1 LLLEIW
7 KYLRGY
13 VIINVSGFS
22 PERFINLC
30 ANRGIYIWNVKSVN
44 NGFNLYISA
53 KGFKLIRPL
62 VKKTGCKVRITKKIG
77 LPFRFLIFRK
87 RKIFLFGM
95 IICMAIVFL
104 LSLFIWKIDIEGNSM
119 YTDEHL
125 IKFLNTQSH
134 FVGMWKKDV
143 KCSELEKILLKN
155 YGNINWVTC
164 EMTGTKLLIQIE
176 EGRNNIKIEDL
187 SKSCDILSNKKG
199 VIVSI
204 VTRTGSPKVVKGDVV
219 EEGDVL
225 VSGTLEI
232 KELEEIKAIEF
243 THSDADIYMK
253 TIYPY
258 HDEVN
263 LKYVNKIYTNNK
275 KKDKALKIL
284 NFKLNLLKPR
294 IKYSNYDKITTCDE
308 ICLFDNFY
316 LPISTHKTSYEE
328 YKLIE
333 ETYTNEQ
340 ATNIINENMTR
351 YLKELEDSKKQI
363 VNNEIEI
370 IESTDKIVA
379 DGIIVVIEKIGEK
392 KYFDEN
398 ERRQGYEEYFR
409 EDDSNTP

>member
-1 LLLEIW
+1 MLLEIW
-7 KYLRGY
+7 KYIRGY

-30 ANRGIYIWNVKSVN
+30 ANRGIYIWNIKSVN
-44 NGFNLYISA
+44 NGFNLCISA

-125 IKFLNTQSH
+125 IRFLNSQSH

-155 YGNINWVTC
+155 YNYINWVTC
-164 EMTGTKLLIQIE
+164 EMSGTKLHIQIE
-176 EGRNNIKIEDL
+176 EGKNNIEIEDI
-187 SKSCDILSNKKG
+187 SKPCDILSSKKG
-199 VIVSI
+199 VVVSI
-204 VTRTGSPKVVKGDVV
+204 VTRTGTPAVVKGDVV

-232 KELEEIKAIEF
+232 KELEEIRAIEF
-243 THSDADIYMK
+243 THADADIYLK
-253 TIYPY
+253 TIYNY
-258 HDEVN
+258 HDQVN
-263 LKYVNKIYTNNK
+263 FKYVNKLYTNNK
-275 KKDKALKIL
+275 KKDNAIKIDD
-284 NFKLNLLKPR
+284 FKINLIKPR
-294 IKYSNYDKITTCDE
+294 IRYRNYDKITTSEE

-316 LPISTHKTSYEE
+316 LPISIDKTSYEE
-328 YKLIE
+328 YKIIE
-333 ETYTNEQ
+333 ETYTNEE
-340 ATNIINENMTR
+340 ALKIINENITR
-351 YLKELEDSKKQI
+351 YLQKLEDSNKQI
-363 VNNEIEI
+363 VSKEININDTKDEI
-370 IESTDKIVA
+370 IA
-379 DGIIVVIEKIGEK
+379 DGIIVVVEKIGEM

-398 ERRQGYEEYFR
+398 ERRQEYEEYFR
-409 EDDSNTP
+409 EDDTNTP

>member
-1 LLLEIW
+1 
-7 KYLRGY
+7 
-13 VIINVSGFS
+13 
-22 PERFINLC
+22 
-30 ANRGIYIWNVKSVN
+30 
-44 NGFNLYISA
+44 
-53 KGFKLIRPL
+53 
-62 VKKTGCKVRITKKIG
+62 
-77 LPFRFLIFRK
+77 
-87 RKIFLFGM
+87 M
-95 IICMAIVFL
+95 

-143 KCSELEKILLKN
+143 KCSDLEKILLKN

-164 EMTGTKLLIQIE
+164 EMTGTKLFIQIE
-176 EGRNNIKIEDL
+176 EGRNNIEIEDL
-187 SKSCDILSNKKG
+187 SKPCDILSNTKG

-204 VTRTGSPKVVKGDVV
+204 VTRTGSPMVIKGDVV

-258 HDEVN
+258 HDSVD

-275 KKDKALKIL
+275 KKDDSLKIL
-284 NFKLNLLKPR
+284 NFKINLLKPR
-294 IKYSNYDKITTCDE
+294 IKYSKYDKITTCDE

-316 LPISTHKTSYEE
+316 LPISIDKTSYEE

-340 ATNIINENMTR
+340 ATNIINENITR
-351 YLKELEDSKKQI
+351 YTKKLEDSNKQI
-363 VNNEIEI
+363 VNNGIEI
-370 IESTDKIVA
+370 VESPDKIVA

-409 EDDSNTP
+409 KDDTNTP